1 VGVTDTNL
9 VRFRAAVAGALAHLE
24 SRREEVN
31 DLNVFPVADGDTGD
45 NMALTLRAVLTELD
59 RLQGSDEAR
68 TIDEIGREEIV
79 QSVARAALLG
89 ARGNSGVILSQL
101 IRGAAEE
108 LVSRPGELID
118 ATLIGAALANAADR
132 AYSSVREPAEGTILT
147 VAREMAHQIVTDLAH
162 IPEDSRL
169 APDADPGLQDAAIAA
184 TLERAVTT
192 GQESVKRGPEM
203 LAALRDAGVV
213 DAGGYGLTIIFAG
226 VVAALRGDDPPEL
239 DHYAPARISHPEHHS
254 STYRFCTNFAVTG
267 VGLSSGRFIAPLEAL
282 GDSVLVVG
290 DATTLKVHVHT
301 DEPELA
307 TAVFAEVGEVS
318 RLDVADMRLQVS
330 EREARLGDGALDTVT
345 GDGAVAGTGSV
356 VGEVNG
362 RQQAD
367 GPGGRPVAAGPRVR
381 CGAVAVVSGDG
392 LRAMF
397 EELGVH
403 TIDGGPTL
411 NPSTYDLLA
420 AIHEVQAEEVVVLPN
435 SANVI
440 MAAEHAAELSDKQV
454 LVAPATSQQA
464 GLAAAVALE
473 SDRTVEENARALN
486 EALAH
491 LRTGAVAQAARD
503 DAQGRFGRGEAV
515 GFVADE
521 VVAWGEP
528 EQTLRAVL
536 TALAEDAELISVL
549 AGQDAPL
556 QPGDVAGLLNGGVE
570 LEQHHGG
577 QAAYWW
583 LLAAE

>member
-1 VGVTDTNL
+1 VTDTNL

-45 NMALTLRAVLTELD
+45 NMTLTLRAVLTELD

-147 VAREMAHQIVTDLAH
+147 VAREMAHQIVSDLAH
-162 IPEDSRL
+162 SRESSRL
-169 APDADPGLQDAAIAA
+169 DPDADAGLQDAAIAA
-184 TLERAVTT
+184 ALERAVVT

-301 DEPELA
+301 DDPERA

-330 EREARLGDGALDTVT
+330 EREQRLEV
-345 GDGAVAGTGSV
+345 GAVGVYAGEAIGGAGAV
-356 VGEVNG
+356 IGAVDG
-362 RQQAD
+362 QQAV
-367 GPGGRPVAAGPRVR
+367 GSGRPAEEGPRVR

-392 LRAMF
+392 LKEMF

-473 SDRTVEENARALN
+473 SDRTVEQNARALN

-521 VVAWGEP
+521 VIAWGEP
-528 EQTLRAVL
+528 EETLRVVL
-536 TALAEDAELISVL
+536 ATLADGAELISVL
-549 AGQDAPL
+549 AGQNAPL
-556 QPGDVAGLLNGGVE
+556 EPKDVAGLLNGGVE
-570 LEQHHGG
+570 LELHHGG

>member
-1 VGVTDTNL
+1 
-9 VRFRAAVAGALAHLE
+9 LE

-45 NMALTLRAVLTELD
+45 NMALTLRAVLAELD

-147 VAREMAHQIVTDLAH
+147 VAREMAHQIMTDLAH
-162 IPEDSRL
+162 SPENSRL
-169 APDADPGLQDAAIAA
+169 DPNAEPGLQDAAIAA

-192 GQESVKRGPEM
+192 GQESVKRGPEL

-267 VGLSSGRFIAPLEAL
+267 NGLSPASFIAPLERL

-301 DEPELA
+301 DVPEQA
-307 TAVFAEVGEVS
+307 TAVFAQAGEVS
-318 RLDVADMRLQVS
+318 HLDVADMRLQVS
-330 EREARLGDGALDTVT
+330 EREQRLR
-345 GDGAVAGTGSV
+345 GDGAVGAEAGGGGDDGGSPA
-356 VGEVNG
+356 G
-362 RQQAD
+362 RSAT
-367 GPGGRPVAAGPRVR
+367 GPRMR

-392 LRAMF
+392 LQALF

-420 AIHEVQAEEVVVLPN
+420 AIHGVPAEEVVVLPN

-464 GLAAAVALE
+464 GLAAAVALAP
-473 SDRTVEENARALN
+473 DRTVEENARALN
-486 EALAH
+486 EALTH

-503 DAQGRFGRGEAV
+503 DARGRFARGEAV

-521 VVAWGEP
+521 VIAWGDPGE
-528 EQTLRAVL
+528 TLRAVL
-536 TALAEDAELISVL
+536 TALADGAELISVL
-549 AGQDAPL
+549 SGEGAPL
-556 QPGDVAGLLNGGVE
+556 EPEDVARLLDGGIE
-570 LEQHHGG
+570 LELRHGG
-577 QAAYWW
+577 QPAYWW